1 MALEPG
7 TRVGDYEIVALLG
20 AGGMGQVYSARNI
33 ISGRTEAMK
42 VLLPD
47 FASEPEL
54 AARFTAEIRTLAGL
68 DHPNIAQLR
77 TAFQYENRLVMIM
90 EFVEGVTLEKRAN
103 AAPVPVD
110 EVVNYST
117 QVLAALSY
125 AHSKGVTH
133 RDIKPANI
141 MITSHG
147 LVKLMDFGIAKST
160 NDLQL
165 TRPGTTMGS
174 VYYMSPEQVRGGT
187 VDARSDIYSFGV
199 TMYEMLTGRRPFQ
212 AETAYSVLNAQLTQA
227 PQPLIQV
234 NPAIPQELNN
244 IVLRAMVKSPD
255 GRFQT
260 ADEFRAALRGLQPT
274 KAEPTASRFAPVS
287 VPAAAPAPSMP
298 QAPASAISPPITPS
312 VATANKGHRSLW
324 IGLGAATAIVAL
336 IAAATVLPR
345 MFSTHADQKAQPP
358 VTESSPTTPSTG
370 GASGAASQPA
380 VTPAATAPNPLTSAT
395 PDSANTGGASTSQPP
410 EAQPVTAPAGHPR
423 PPRAQQATAGPQV
436 EAPPPGPSKQEIAQA
451 RERMIQ
457 LSAEA
462 DSVRAGIQ
470 QIRSQQQAQGLDMRG
485 DVLASE
491 NRMNSYL
498 NEADR
503 ALSQNDIETAQT
515 EMDRAEKEIG
525 TLKTFLGR

>member
-7 TRVGDYEIVALLG
+7 TRVGDYEVLALLG

-54 AARFTAEIRTLAGL
+54 AARFTAEIRTLATL
-68 DHPNIAQLR
+68 EHPNIAQLR
-77 TAFQYENRLVMIM
+77 TAFQFDNRLIMIM
-90 EFVEGVTLEKRAN
+90 EFVEGVTLDRRASTG
-103 AAPVPVD
+103 PMPVD
-110 EVVNYST
+110 EVINYST

-160 NDLQL
+160 NDLHL

-212 AETAYSVLNAQLTQA
+212 AETAYGVLNAQLTEA
-227 PQPLIQV
+227 PQPPMQV
-234 NPAIPQELNN
+234 NPALPQELNN
-244 IVLRAMVKSPD
+244 IILRAMVKLPD

-260 ADEFRAALRGLQPT
+260 ADEFRNALRNL
-274 KAEPTASRFAPVS
+274 
-287 VPAAAPAPSMP
+287 
-298 QAPASAISPPITPS
+298 QAPKTQAASSQFVPVAVPLPASPTPPPITPT

-324 IGLGAATAIVAL
+324 LGLGAATAIVAM

-345 MFSTHADQKAQPP
+345 MLSTHADQKAPAS
-358 VTESSPTTPSTG
+358 VTDTNSGAPSTG
-370 GASGAASQPA
+370 GMNGATGQPVSGS
-380 VTPAATAPNPLTSAT
+380 PNPLTNAIPAGTAPATTTSAAT
-395 PDSANTGGASTSQPP
+395 RSDHPP
-410 EAQPVTAPAGHPR
+410 AEQPVNAPAGHPR
-423 PPRAQQATAGPQV
+423 NPHPTETNAGSQV
-436 EAPPPGPSKQEIAQA
+436 PAPAPGPSKQEIAQA
-451 RERMIQ
+451 HERMIQ
-457 LSAEA
+457 LGAEA

-470 QIRSQQQAQGLDMRG
+470 QMRNQQQAQGLDMRG
-485 DVLASE
+485 DVLASLS
-491 NRMNSYL
+491 RMNSYMS
-498 NEADR
+498 EADH
-503 ALSQNDIETAQT
+503 ALSQNDIETAEA
-515 EMDRAEKEIG
+515 EMERAEKEIA
-525 TLKTFLGR
+525 TLKSFLGR

>member
-7 TRVGDYEIVALLG
+7 TRVGDYEILALLG

-47 FASEPEL
+47 FANEPEL

-77 TAFQYENRLVMIM
+77 TAFQFENRLVMIM
-90 EFVEGVTLEKRAN
+90 EFVEGVTLERRAN
-103 AAPVPVD
+103 AAPIPVD

-117 QVLAALSY
+117 QVLSALSY

-141 MITSHG
+141 MITSHC

-212 AETAYSVLNAQLTQA
+212 AETAYSVLNAQLTEA
-227 PQPLIQV
+227 PTPPIQV
-234 NPAIPQELNN
+234 NPALPQELNN
-244 IVLRAMVKSPD
+244 IILRAMVKSPD

-260 ADEFRAALRGLQPT
+260 ADEFRASLRSFQPVKSEGT
-274 KAEPTASRFAPVS
+274 SSRFAPVGVS
-287 VPAAAPAPSMP
+287 PPAPVQP
-298 QAPASAISPPITPS
+298 PASAIPPPITPS
-312 VATANKGHRSLW
+312 VTTVNKGHRSLW
-324 IGLGAATAIVAL
+324 LGLGAATAIIAL

-345 MFSTHADQKAQPP
+345 MFSTRAGQRAPVTDSSSAAPSNGGANGAAAQPAAATPVSSTPNPLSTTTPDGTNSGSTNPGGTPPATSTVQPP
-358 VTESSPTTPSTG
+358 VTHPLN
-370 GASGAASQPA
+370 
-380 VTPAATAPNPLTSAT
+380 AP
-395 PDSANTGGASTSQPP
+395 
-410 EAQPVTAPAGHPR
+410 VGHPR
-423 PPRAQQATAGPQV
+423 PPYSPEVGTGAQPP
-436 EAPPPGPSKQEIAQA
+436 APPPGPSKQEIAQA

-457 LSAEA
+457 LDAEA
-462 DSVRAGIQ
+462 DSIRTNIQ
-470 QIRSQQQAQGLDMRG
+470 QMRSQQQAQGLDMRP
-485 DVLASE
+485 DVLASFG
-491 NRMNSYL
+491 RMNSYL
-498 NEADR
+498 GEADH
-503 ALSQNDIETAQT
+503 ALGQNDVETAQAA
-515 EMDRAEKEIG
+515 M
-525 TLKTFLGR
+525 